1 MYLIVWWWWEWIL
14 PSPSLLFLH
23 EQSSLHCQID
33 RKSHTVQS
41 GSGGVDIA
49 KDVRKCWIHP
59 WSTGEWKEEEENCR
73 VKKYF
78 HCSSPVLTLGV
89 IPRLILLSNMNVQW
103 TSGRLTWLARAAWRF
118 PCVFELQMEKY
129 HKLQSL
135 PVPTPLSLS
144 VHATATDASTIN
156 SLHLV
161 ITRIPLT
168 RNPNSNVSSAYTT
181 HISYRPHIWVRGE
194 QEKKTN
200 KIKYTLFH
208 VDWIDSEWLKVAY
221 IVDGLDVQNGISPAG
236 TSGGKEVNCTILSKI
251 ETYLRKKSLRIL
263 KFNREIL
270 AHSVVP
276 IGFHNPFIH
285 RTYCYSPT
293 RILYTQ
299 PRPPNAKLLQPFT
312 RKNVIIPV

>member
-1 MYLIVWWWWEWIL
+1 MLNPSVKHRRVEGRRKNVFIVPRPFSHSVLFPISSCYRTYSERVAG
-14 PSPSLLFLH
+14 SLGWR
-23 EQSSLHCQID
+23 EQQRDSLACLNYKWKNIINCNLCQ
-33 RKSHTVQS
+33 
-41 GSGGVDIA
+41 
-49 KDVRKCWIHP
+49 
-59 WSTGEWKEEEENCR
+59 
-73 VKKYF
+73 F
-78 HCSSPVLTLGV
+78 HL
-89 IPRLILLSNMNVQW
+89 
-103 TSGRLTWLARAAWRF
+103 
-118 PCVFELQMEKY
+118 
-129 HKLQSL
+129 
-135 PVPTPLSLS
+135 LSLS

-181 HISYRPHIWVRGE
+181 HISYLPHIWVRGE

-221 IVDGLDVQNGISPAG
+221 IVYGLDVQNGISPAG
-236 TSGGKEVNCTILSKI
+236 TSGRKEVNCTILSKI

-293 RILYTQ
+293 RILYTH
-299 PRPPNAKLLQPFT
+299 PRPPNTKLRQPLT